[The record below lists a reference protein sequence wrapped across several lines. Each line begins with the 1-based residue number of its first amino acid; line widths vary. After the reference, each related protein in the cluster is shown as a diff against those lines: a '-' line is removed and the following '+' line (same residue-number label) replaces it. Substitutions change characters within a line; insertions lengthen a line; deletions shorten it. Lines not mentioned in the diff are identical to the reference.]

1 MKKLF
6 RGIMATALGVCMAV
20 PFVGFAACAPQDDG
34 AAKSYVAL
42 DINPSVE
49 LILDKNDDVISVT
62 AANED
67 ARVLLYGE
75 SGIVGEH
82 ISVAVDR
89 IASLAEEYGYLS
101 ESNAVIGVNVS
112 SVLGEGR
119 EAQLQSSINT
129 QCAAT
134 SESFDFSV
142 TVSTEG
148 AWSVLRALTD
158 LKAEYPDNEEI
169 QDLTVA
175 RFRVILSAQEGDPT
189 LTVEAAVEMDEEE
202 LLQMAATAAERVE
215 VYATEAYNAAVAAA
229 ERAYEK
235 AKAAVLQTSL
245 SALYTL
251 HSPAE
256 GAIYN
261 MYATAAYGLNFIAD
275 AAEYAAQIGNAPFTE
290 EQIARVCAAFGLDET
305 EKAVLEDADEQV
317 TLNSVLAYADRL
329 FKNSPAG
336 QSLEEMKARLDAELE
351 EVAAEV
357 AAEISRLS
365 AEYSEEIEAVLD
377 TAERFA
383 DTAGLFVPEWLENYF
398 DEFASMLTTL
408 RASLLD
414 GMTVENLREAATV
427 FEEKKAEVEGT
438 IRTNLSE
445 ETLAEID
452 AVQAKIEE
460 KLDAAKAALEKAVE
474 TAKEQAE
481 AYLAACKA
489 ARREGTA

>member
-6 RGIMATALGVCMAV
+6 RGIMATALGMCMLV
-20 PFVGFAACAPQDDG
+20 PFAGFMACAPQDEG
-34 AAKSYVAL
+34 TAKSYVAL

-49 LILDKNDDVISVT
+49 LILDKNDDVLSVT

-82 ISVAVDR
+82 VSVAVDR

-101 ESNAVIGVNVS
+101 ASNAVIGVNVS
-112 SVLGEGR
+112 SVLGEDH
-119 EAQLQSSINT
+119 EAQLQSEIDT
-129 QCAAT
+129 QCAVT

-142 TVSTEG
+142 TMSTEG

-158 LKAEYPDNEEI
+158 LKAKYPDNEGI
-169 QDLTVA
+169 QALTVS
-175 RFRVILSAQEGDPT
+175 RFRIILSAQEGDPT

-202 LLQMAATAAERVE
+202 LLQMAADAAERVE
-215 VYATEAYNAAVAAA
+215 AYATEAYNAAVAAA

-235 AKAAVLQTSL
+235 AKASFLQTSL

-256 GAIYN
+256 GAVYN

-305 EKAVLEDADEQV
+305 EKAALEDADGQV
-317 TLNSVLAYADRL
+317 NLNGVLAYADRL

-336 QSLEEMKARLDAELE
+336 QSLEEMKSRLDVLLK
-351 EVAAEV
+351 EVESEV

-377 TAERFA
+377 AAERFA
-383 DTAGLFVPEWLENYF
+383 DTAGVLVPEWLENYF

-408 RASLLD
+408 RTSLSD
-414 GMTVENLREAATV
+414 GMTVENLREAATA
-427 FEEKKAEVEGT
+427 FNKKKAEVEET
-438 IRTNLSE
+438 IRAKLSE
-445 ETLAEID
+445 ETVAEID
-452 AVQAKIEE
+452 AVQANIEE
-460 KLDAAKAALEKAVE
+460 RLDAAKAALQKAVE
-474 TAKEQAE
+474 TAKEEAE

-489 ARREGTA
+489 DRREGTA